1 MMIRHG
7 FEHTV
12 SDFICWMK
20 LRTVIFIAILSFC
33 FASCAHSFRTAEQ
46 FLDEIEARL
55 ETQPDSAFVALDS
68 LDRSLLGTKELR
80 ARHALLYTIALE
92 KVGMEITSDSIINI
106 AVDYYSSSGDEE
118 MKEKALYYKNII
130 DQNAASVHKDTLALQ
145 QQKMIEERY
154 TDKQA
159 IIDRGKSIWLLCLLV
174 VFVVTVLIVIVR
186 LFRKTHNEL
195 KRKPDDEAMAI
206 IRERMSV
213 LDKFLASRLSSDC
226 SFDKTAEA
234 ELDRLVSDQDDF
246 LRSTMVLFRDSHPG
260 FVAEL
265 KFHGLTDWEIGYCC
279 LYVLGL
285 KGKDVGNYLKKKR
298 NYIISSDIRRKLGL
312 TEHDTN
318 LGIWLRSRLS
328 AR

>member
-1 MMIRHG
+1 MRPKTII
-7 FEHTV
+7 F
-12 SDFICWMK
+12 
-20 LRTVIFIAILSFC
+20 LAVIALC
-33 FASCAHSFRTAEQ
+33 FASCGRSFSLAER
-46 FLDEIEARL
+46 FLDEAEAKL
-55 ETQPDSAFVALDS
+55 ETQPDSAFVELDS

-145 QQKMIEERY
+145 RQKIIEERY

-159 IIDRGKSIWLLCLLV
+159 IVDRGRSIWLLCLL
-174 VFVVTVLIVIVR
+174 TILVLAALMVAVR
-186 LFRKTHNEL
+186 MFTKTHRKLME
-195 KRKPDDEAMAI
+195 KPDDDALSI
-206 IRERMSV
+206 IRERMLV
-213 LDKFLASRLSSDC
+213 LDKFLASRLSSDY
-226 SFDKTAEA
+226 SFDKAAEA
-234 ELDRLVSDQDDF
+234 DLDRLVSDQDEF
-246 LRSTMVLFRDSHPG
+246 LRSTMILFRDSHPE

-265 KFHGLTDWEIGYCC
+265 KSHDLTDWEIGYCC

-318 LGIWLRSRLS
+318 LGIWLRSRI
-328 AR
+328 AA

>member
-1 MMIRHG
+1 MSPKTI
-7 FEHTV
+7 
-12 SDFICWMK
+12 II
-20 LRTVIFIAILSFC
+20 LAVIALC
-33 FASCAHSFRTAEQ
+33 FASCARSFRTAEQ

-55 ETQPDSAFVALDS
+55 ETQPDSAFIALDS

-106 AVDYYSSSGDEE
+106 AVDYYSTSGDEA

-145 QQKMIEERY
+145 RQKIIEERY

-159 IIDRGKSIWLLCLLV
+159 IVDRGRSIWLLCLLAI
-174 VFVVTVLIVIVR
+174 FVLAALMVAVIM
-186 LFRKTHNEL
+186 FTKTHRRLME
-195 KRKPDDEAMAI
+195 KPDDEALSI
-206 IRERMSV
+206 IRERMLV
-213 LDKFLASRLSSDC
+213 LDKFLASRLSSDY
-226 SFDKTAEA
+226 SFDKAAEA
-234 ELDRLVSDQDDF
+234 DLDRLVSDQDEF
-246 LRSTMVLFRDSHPG
+246 LRSTMILFRDSHPE

-265 KFHGLTDWEIGYCC
+265 KSHDLTDWEIGYCC

-318 LGIWLRSRLS
+318 LGIWLRSRL
-328 AR
+328 AGH

>member
-1 MMIRHG
+1 
-7 FEHTV
+7 
-12 SDFICWMK
+12 MK

-68 LDRSLLGTKELR
+68 LDRSMLGTKELR

-312 TEHDTN
+312 SEHDTN

>member
-1 MMIRHG
+1 
-7 FEHTV
+7 
-12 SDFICWMK
+12 MK

-68 LDRSLLGTKELR
+68 LDRSMLGTKELR

-174 VFVVTVLIVIVR
+174 VFVVAVLIVIVR

-246 LRSTMVLFRDSHPG
+246 LRSTMVLFRDSHPE

>member
-1 MMIRHG
+1 MRPKTII
-7 FEHTV
+7 F
-12 SDFICWMK
+12 
-20 LRTVIFIAILSFC
+20 LAVIALC
-33 FASCAHSFRTAEQ
+33 FASCGRSFSLAER
-46 FLDEIEARL
+46 FLDEAEAKL

-106 AVDYYSSSGDEE
+106 AVDYYSTSGDEA

-145 QQKMIEERY
+145 RQKIIEERY

-159 IIDRGKSIWLLCLLV
+159 IVDRGKSIWLLCLLV
-174 VFVVTVLIVIVR
+174 VIVIAALMVAVR
-186 LFRKTHNEL
+186 MFTKTHRKLME
-195 KRKPDDEAMAI
+195 KPDDEALSI
-206 IRERMSV
+206 IRERMLV
-213 LDKFLASRLSSDC
+213 LDKFLASRLSSDY
-226 SFDKTAEA
+226 SFDKAAEA
-234 ELDRLVSDQDDF
+234 DLDRLVSDQDEF
-246 LRSTMVLFRDSHPG
+246 LRSTMILFRDSHPE

-265 KFHGLTDWEIGYCC
+265 KSHGLTDWEIGYCC

-318 LGIWLRSRLS
+318 LGIWLRSRL
-328 AR
+328 AGH

>member
-1 MMIRHG
+1 
-7 FEHTV
+7 
-12 SDFICWMK
+12 MK
-20 LRTVIFIAILSFC
+20 LRTIIFIAILSFC
-33 FASCAHSFRTAEQ
+33 FASCARSFRTAEQ

-68 LDRSLLGTKELR
+68 LDRSMLGTKELR

-226 SFDKTAEA
+226 SFDKAAEA

-246 LRSTMVLFRDSHPG
+246 LRSLMVLFRDSHPE

-265 KFHGLTDWEIGYCC
+265 KSHDLTDWEVGYCC

-312 TEHDTN
+312 SEHDTN

>member
-1 MMIRHG
+1 
-7 FEHTV
+7 
-12 SDFICWMK
+12 MK

-33 FASCAHSFRTAEQ
+33 FVSCAHSFRTAEQ
-46 FLDEIEARL
+46 FLDEIEVRL

-106 AVDYYSSSGDEE
+106 AVDYYSSAGDEA

-130 DQNAASVHKDTLALQ
+130 DQNAATVHKDTLALQ

-159 IIDRGKSIWLLCLLV
+159 IVDRGKSIWLLCLLV
-174 VFVVTVLIVIVR
+174 ALVVAVLLVVVR
-186 LFRKTHNEL
+186 LFRKTHSEL
-195 KRKPDDEAMAI
+195 KRKPDDEALTI

-213 LDKFLASRLSSDC
+213 LDKFLASKLSSDC
-226 SFDKTAEA
+226 SFDRVAEA

-246 LRSTMVLFRDSHPG
+246 LRSTMVLFRDSHPE

-265 KFHGLTDWEIGYCC
+265 KSHCLTDWEIGYCC

-318 LGIWLRSRLS
+318 LGIWLRSRL
-328 AR
+328 AVR

>member
-1 MMIRHG
+1 MRPKTII
-7 FEHTV
+7 F
-12 SDFICWMK
+12 
-20 LRTVIFIAILSFC
+20 LAVIALC
-33 FASCAHSFRTAEQ
+33 FASCGRSFSLAER
-46 FLDEIEARL
+46 FLDEAEAKL
-55 ETQPDSAFVALDS
+55 ETQPDSAFVELDS

-106 AVDYYSSSGDEE
+106 AVDYYSTSGDEA

-145 QQKMIEERY
+145 RQKIIEERY

-159 IIDRGKSIWLLCLLV
+159 IVDRGKSIWLLCLLV
-174 VFVVTVLIVIVR
+174 VIVIAALMVAVMM
-186 LFRKTHNEL
+186 FTKTHRKLME
-195 KRKPDDEAMAI
+195 KPDDEALSI
-206 IRERMSV
+206 IRERMLV
-213 LDKFLASRLSSDC
+213 LDKFLASRLSSDY
-226 SFDKTAEA
+226 SFDKAAEA
-234 ELDRLVSDQDDF
+234 DLDRLVSDQDEF
-246 LRSTMVLFRDSHPG
+246 LRSTMILFRDSHPE

-265 KFHGLTDWEIGYCC
+265 KSHDLTDWEIGYCC

-318 LGIWLRSRLS
+318 LGIWLRSRL
-328 AR
+328 AGH

>member
-1 MMIRHG
+1 MRPKTII
-7 FEHTV
+7 F
-12 SDFICWMK
+12 
-20 LRTVIFIAILSFC
+20 LAVIALC
-33 FASCAHSFRTAEQ
+33 FASCGRSFSLAER
-46 FLDEIEARL
+46 FLDEAEAKL
-55 ETQPDSAFVALDS
+55 ETQPDSAFIALDS

-106 AVDYYSSSGDEE
+106 AVDYYFTSGDEA

-130 DQNAASVHKDTLALQ
+130 NQNAASVHKDTLALQ
-145 QQKMIEERY
+145 RQKIIEERY

-159 IIDRGKSIWLLCLLV
+159 IVDRGKSIWLLCLLV
-174 VFVVTVLIVIVR
+174 VIVIAALMVAVR
-186 LFRKTHNEL
+186 MFTKTHRKLME
-195 KRKPDDEAMAI
+195 KPDDEALSI
-206 IRERMSV
+206 IRERMLV
-213 LDKFLASRLSSDC
+213 LDKFLASRLSSDY
-226 SFDKTAEA
+226 SFDKAAEA
-234 ELDRLVSDQDDF
+234 DLDRLVSDQDEF
-246 LRSTMVLFRDSHPG
+246 LRSTMILFRDSHPE

-265 KFHGLTDWEIGYCC
+265 KSHDLTDWEIGYCC

-318 LGIWLRSRLS
+318 LGIWLRSRL
-328 AR
+328 AGH

>member
-1 MMIRHG
+1 MRPKTII
-7 FEHTV
+7 F
-12 SDFICWMK
+12 
-20 LRTVIFIAILSFC
+20 LAVIALC
-33 FASCAHSFRTAEQ
+33 FASCGRSFSLAER
-46 FLDEIEARL
+46 FLDEAEAKL
-55 ETQPDSAFVALDS
+55 ETQPDSAFVELDS

-106 AVDYYSSSGDEE
+106 AVDYYSTSGDEA

-145 QQKMIEERY
+145 RQKIIEERY

-159 IIDRGKSIWLLCLLV
+159 IVDRGRSIWLLCLL
-174 VFVVTVLIVIVR
+174 TILVLAALMVAVR
-186 LFRKTHNEL
+186 MFTKTHRKLME
-195 KRKPDDEAMAI
+195 KPDDDALSI
-206 IRERMSV
+206 IRERMLV
-213 LDKFLASRLSSDC
+213 LDKFLASRLSSDY
-226 SFDKTAEA
+226 SFDKAAEA
-234 ELDRLVSDQDDF
+234 DLDRLVSDQDEF
-246 LRSTMVLFRDSHPG
+246 LRSTMILFRDSHPE

-265 KFHGLTDWEIGYCC
+265 KSHDLTDWEIGYCC

-318 LGIWLRSRLS
+318 LGIWLRSRL
-328 AR
+328 AA

>member
-1 MMIRHG
+1 MRPKTII
-7 FEHTV
+7 F
-12 SDFICWMK
+12 
-20 LRTVIFIAILSFC
+20 LAVIALC
-33 FASCAHSFRTAEQ
+33 FASCGRSFSLAER
-46 FLDEIEARL
+46 FLDEAEAKL

-106 AVDYYSSSGDEE
+106 AVDYYSTSGDEA

-145 QQKMIEERY
+145 RQKIIEERY

-159 IIDRGKSIWLLCLLV
+159 IVDRGRSIWLLCLL
-174 VFVVTVLIVIVR
+174 TILVLAALMVAVR
-186 LFRKTHNEL
+186 MFTKTHRKLME
-195 KRKPDDEAMAI
+195 KPDDDALSI
-206 IRERMSV
+206 IRERMLV
-213 LDKFLASRLSSDC
+213 LDKFLASRLSSDY
-226 SFDKTAEA
+226 SFDKAAEA
-234 ELDRLVSDQDDF
+234 DLDRLVSDQDEF
-246 LRSTMVLFRDSHPG
+246 LRSTMILFRDSHPE

-265 KFHGLTDWEIGYCC
+265 KSHDLTDWEIGYCC

-318 LGIWLRSRLS
+318 LGIWLRSRL
-328 AR
+328 AA